1 MAENQS
7 EKSNKWLKYSVIIGG
22 AIIFL
27 VAIAGGLIYF
37 NLFAAPQ
44 MKAGTEQLTVPLSSE
59 VSDLTGLAKLLKD
72 KGFIKNETGFR
83 IAYLKTIRLNIPII
97 SIANTSCDDC
107 FVLGAYKLS
116 KSMDAWQIAKAIKDK
131 PYMQWVVIP
140 EGLRKEQ
147 IADIL
152 GDPLFLNW
160 SEKQKSDWVTEFTA
174 MQYDYIEGV
183 YFPDTYL
190 IPVDETPLDVANRLR
205 AHFEEKFSTYS
216 QEAQKQNI
224 KWDTLLKIASII
236 QREGIGKDD
245 MPVISGVIWNRLL
258 AGMKLQID
266 ATVQYARDDVVHY
279 GQAGSDTQPQNYS
292 SAGDWWAPIKPEDI
306 KNIISPYNTYLNKGL
321 PPHPICNPGIEAI
334 DAALNPA
341 KTDCLYY
348 LHDSNGQIHCAKTYE
363 EHQANIEKYLR

>member
-1 MAENQS
+1 MAENQN
-7 EKSNKWLKYSVIIGG
+7 EKSNKWLKYFAVIGG

-44 MKAGTEQLTVPLSSE
+44 IRAEKEQLIIPLGS
-59 VSDLTGLAKLLKD
+59 SDLSYLSKFLKN
-72 KGFIKNETGFR
+72 KGFIKNEIGFR
-83 IAYLKTIRLNIPII
+83 IVYLEITGGVPLNKL
-97 SIANTSCDDC
+97 ANTGCVDC
-107 FVLGAYKLS
+107 FISGAYKLS
-116 KSMDAWQIAKAIKDK
+116 KSMNAWQIAEAIKNQ
-131 PYMQWVVIP
+131 PYMKWEVIP

-152 GDPLFLNW
+152 GDPLSLNW

-190 IPVDETPLDVANRLR
+190 IPVDEKPLDVANRLR
-205 AHFEEKFSTYS
+205 AHFEENFAPYS

-236 QREGIGKDD
+236 QREGVGKDD
-245 MPVISGVIWNRLL
+245 MPIISGVIWNRLL

-279 GQAGSDTQPQNYS
+279 GQTGSDMQPQNYS

-306 KNIISPYNTYLNKGL
+306 KNIISPYNTYQNKGL

-348 LHDSNGQIHCAKTYE
+348 LHDSNKQIHCAKTYE